1 MIKVENEE
9 TTAAIFKYA
18 MTEKGTITDDGNY
31 VFSGYSSSQFTDL
44 NIEGRMFFNSDGET
58 CISTNVIRCNDTS
71 AGEPAGHLA
80 HSGCWA
86 AFTNNPFG
94 GSIYNSTET
103 SCIAGSGI
111 GMGGTG
117 GTGGGD
123 AGGPSSNSTDGVGAS
138 GGTPDPVVVT
148 PIPCRTGNCMELDIK
163 TPCKELEDFYKI
175 PQVIEYNNNMID
187 KLDEVDENGFQ
198 ATVLMFQSTGNTE
211 HFFHEALP
219 EYCSP
224 HKIIFPRSPV
234 RYGIDH
240 THTIAGESY
249 QIFSFDDVYSL
260 YTLRNDFNVPNFSYP
275 EYQYDDSLFF
285 VSLTVNGFKYSI
297 KIDDFNL
304 LKNKLQSLSKRQRDK
319 LDDKLEGILLKLGNP
334 DTTFPDQLSREFVKF
349 VKGYGISLY
358 RKSTDFDDDWV
369 KLILNS
375 NETDIEEEP
384 C

>member
-1 MIKVENEE
+1 MSNDV
-9 TTAAIFKYA
+9 
-18 MTEKGTITDDGNY
+18 GND
-31 VFSGYSSSQFTDL
+31 V
-44 NIEGRMFFNSDGET
+44 
-58 CISTNVIRCNDTS
+58 
-71 AGEPAGHLA
+71 
-80 HSGCWA
+80 
-86 AFTNNPFG
+86 
-94 GSIYNSTET
+94 GS
-103 SCIAGSGI
+103 
-111 GMGGTG
+111 
-117 GTGGGD
+117 GGGD
-123 AGGPSSNSTDGVGAS
+123 AGGPSSNNTGGLGAS
-138 GGTPDPVVVT
+138 GGTPDPVIII
-148 PIPCRTGNCMELDIK
+148 PMPCRTGNCIESDVK
-163 TPCKELEDFYKI
+163 TPCKELEDFYEI

-219 EYCSP
+219 EYCTP

-240 THTIAGESY
+240 THTIAGNSY

-285 VSLTVNGFKYSI
+285 ISLTVDGFKYSI

-304 LKNKLQSLSKRQRDK
+304 LKNKLQSLTKKQRKK
-319 LDDKLEGILLKLGNP
+319 LDSEFETILHILGNP
-334 DTTFPDQLSREFVKF
+334 NDTFPDELSREFLKF

-358 RKSTDFDDDWV
+358 RKSTDSDDDWV